1 MINRIYSIQSLSNVL
16 RSYSMPWDR
25 NSLKHCKVERKSH
38 TMVMN
43 VALPLDFWLMA
54 CPLNGRECR
63 KQT

>member
-1 MINRIYSIQSLSNVL
+1 
-16 RSYSMPWDR
+16 MPWDR

-54 CPLNGRECR
+54 CPFERERMPLNRPRFQWEESL
-63 KQT
+63 TL